1 MKKNNE
7 FIILKNVSENNLKN
21 ISLKIPKDKIT
32 AFVGLSGSGKSS
44 IVFDTIGAE
53 AKRQLYNTFS
63 PFIQNL
69 LPRYGKPNV
78 ESIENLSLSFVISQK
93 RIGNSSRSTL
103 GTITDIYS
111 YLRLLYSRIGKP
123 FVRSEER
130 RVGKDGIFM
139 EWADS

>member
-1 MKKNNE
+1 MENNNE

-21 ISLKIPKDKIT
+21 ISLKIPKKRIT

-69 LPRYGKPNV
+69 LPRYGKPNA
-78 ESIENLSLSFVISQK
+78 ESIENLSLS
-93 RIGNSSRSTL
+93 
-103 GTITDIYS
+103 IYCQP
-111 YLRLLYSRIGKP
+111 K
-123 FVRSEER
+123 
-130 RVGKDGIFM
+130 KDRQ
-139 EWADS
+139 